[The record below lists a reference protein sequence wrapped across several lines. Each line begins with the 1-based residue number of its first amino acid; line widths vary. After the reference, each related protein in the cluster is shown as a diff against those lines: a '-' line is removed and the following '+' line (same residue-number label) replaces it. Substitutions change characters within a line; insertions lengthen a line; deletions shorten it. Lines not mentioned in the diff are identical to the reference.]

1 MLGFFKKSLTKSLP
15 LKTNIKH
22 TCCRVP
28 KQRNLADMTNNDILR
43 RLRYAFD
50 FRDSKMVELFAL
62 ADTEVSNEDIIN
74 WMRAEDDPE
83 YVSMHD
89 KKLALFLN
97 GFINDRRGKKEGVT
111 PKPEKT
117 LTNNLIF
124 KKLKIALAL
133 RDTDIMDIMELADF
147 RISKHEISAFFRKPT
162 QSQYRLCKDQFL
174 RNFIYGLQLRYRK

>member
-1 MLGFFKKSLTKSLP
+1 
-15 LKTNIKH
+15 
-22 TCCRVP
+22 
-28 KQRNLADMTNNDILR
+28 MTNNDILR

-62 ADTEVSNEDIIN
+62 ADTTVSNEEIIN
-74 WMRAEDDPE
+74 WMREEDDE
-83 YVSMHD
+83 AYVSMHD

-97 GFINDRRGKKEGVT
+97 GFINDRRGKKEGAT

-133 RDTDIMDIMELADF
+133 KDTDIMDIMELADI
-147 RISKHEISAFFRKPT
+147 RISKHEVSALFRNPSQK
-162 QSQYRLCKDQFL
+162 QYRLCKDQFL
-174 RNFIYGLQLRYRK
+174 RNFIYGLQLKYRK

>member
-1 MLGFFKKSLTKSLP
+1 MLT
-15 LKTNIKH
+15 IKQSSH
-22 TCCRVP
+22 QTIILR
-28 KQRNLADMTNNDILR
+28 KLSIMTNNDILR

-62 ADTEVSNEDIIN
+62 ADATVTNEEIIN
-74 WMRAEDDPE
+74 WMRAEDDEE

-97 GFINDRRGKKEGVT
+97 GFINDRRGKKEGAT

-133 RDTDIMDIMELADF
+133 KDTDIMDIMELADF
-147 RISKHEISAFFRKPT
+147 RISKHEISAFFRKPS
-162 QSQYRLCKDQFL
+162 QKQYRLCKDQFL
-174 RNFIYGLQLRYRK
+174 RNFIYGLQLKYRK